1 MKKRWL
7 AALML
12 LLLVT
17 PGPLSSQ
24 EPLASLESCEL
35 LLGLHRLD
43 PVSGLPASWRIQD
56 VRGAGSPEFEV
67 LTGEDGPV
75 LRVTSQSDAV
85 FAYRLIDPSLR
96 EEGNLLRWRWRTRAP
111 ISGADLR
118 DKSKDDSPLRL
129 FLVFSTKPISAG
141 RLLRDGQAL
150 FYSWGNLERVGSR
163 FASHVSDQLAV
174 WVLRNAVEA
183 DGEWREEVR
192 DPFADYRAFFDAEP
206 PPIRA
211 IGVIPDTDQT
221 GAETVT
227 EVTGV
232 CWGAP
237 QRPDVS
243 RLPL

>member
-1 MKKRWL
+1 M
-7 AALML
+7 
-12 LLLVT
+12 LLVT

-24 EPLASLESCEL
+24 EPIASEPCEP

-67 LTGEDGPV
+67 LAGEDGPV
-75 LRVTSQSDAV
+75 LRVTSQNDAV
-85 FAYRLIDPSLR
+85 FAYRLRDPPLR
-96 EEGNLLRWRWRTRAP
+96 EEGNLLRWRWRTRTP
-111 ISGADLR
+111 IPGADLR
-118 DKSKDDSPLRL
+118 DKSRDDSPLRL
-129 FLVFSTKPISAG
+129 FLVFSTKSISAG
-141 RLLRDGQAL
+141 RLLRDSQAL

-192 DPFADYRAFFDAEP
+192 NPFDDYRAFFDAEP

-221 GAETVT
+221 GVETVT
-227 EVTGV
+227 ELMGV
-232 CWGAP
+232 CWVAP
-237 QRPDVS
+237 ERPEVS
-243 RLPL
+243 RLPLR